1 MPTIA
6 DFHASPLFA
15 HFVEPKYSAAIVDT
29 FLSIAVDELEE
40 HRDCMGNRFD
50 LIAFL
55 LAAHRLTRWKSS
67 GIDGGSTGSVSM
79 MSVSEMRQIVSSLS
93 VSDEAGSESITFQQ
107 GGSQGSGDGPENFQ
121 STEFG
126 VLYLSMFKK
135 FRCPRSW
142 TVL

>member
-6 DFHASPLFA
+6 DFHANPLFA
-15 HFVEPKYSAAIVDT
+15 HFVEPKYSTAIVDA
-29 FLSIAVDELEE
+29 FLAIAVDELEE
-40 HRDCMGNRFD
+40 HRDCMGTRFD

-55 LAAHRLTRWKSS
+55 LTAHRLTRWKSS
-67 GIDGGSTGSVSM
+67 GVDESSTGSVST

-107 GGSQGSGDGPENFQ
+107 GGSQGSGDDPENFQ

-126 VLYLSMFKK
+126 VLYLKLFNK

-142 TVL
+142 VAL